1 MGNLT
6 KHNVKEMSYLSVKK
20 AKKLEEKKLWRR
32 AARQWLVALSEV
44 REDHERAF
52 AARRREHCFSEA
64 QKATSKLK
72 RISELS
78 NR

>member
-1 MGNLT
+1 MGNLA
-6 KHNVKEMSYLSVKK
+6 KHNVKEMPYLS